1 MGGDVVLATV
11 VNDRGRY
18 SPLSVPIGIVAGC
31 VLAATSLLLS
41 IQLIRWHALLGISF
55 AGVVVLTGVIAFAA
69 GARRL
74 SHYPEIGFQ
83 SGLGI
88 GFGIIMLGALFC
100 VALVIGLFVLCAI
113 AVRGM

>member
-1 MGGDVVLATV
+1 VVLATAV
-11 VNDRGRY
+11 DEAGRHF
-18 SPLSVPIGIVAGC
+18 SMSAPLGIVSGI

-41 IQLIRWHALLGISF
+41 FQLIRWHPALGITF
-55 AGVVVLTGVIAFAA
+55 VGVVLLAGVVAFIA
-69 GARRL
+69 GARHL
-74 SHYPEIGFQ
+74 SRHPEMGFQ

-100 VALVIGLFVLCAI
+100 VAAVIGLFVLCAI